1 MVIFNPHFVIKKN
14 QRPKVL
20 CHFRGFIFFVQL

>member
-1 MVIFNPHFVIKKN
+1 MVIFNPHFVIKKT

-20 CHFRGFIFFVQL
+20 SF